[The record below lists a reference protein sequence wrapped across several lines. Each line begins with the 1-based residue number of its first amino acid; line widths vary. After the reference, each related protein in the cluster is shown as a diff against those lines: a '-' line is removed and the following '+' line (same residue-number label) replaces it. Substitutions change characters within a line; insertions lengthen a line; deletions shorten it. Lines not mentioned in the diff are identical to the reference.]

1 MSGACQKAAA
11 RKFTTTSGGSMN
23 FKAFVGIGFF
33 AVSAVFASLA
43 LAQAKPETLVK
54 QRQAAMTLQGKYYY
68 SIRAMAQGKAP
79 YDAAVVS
86 RNASYLDALTHMPW
100 DGFTANTKDV
110 KTATLP
116 AAFTDTAKFK
126 ESGDRLMAE
135 TAKLVTLTKGNDEAA
150 IKAQIL
156 AIDKICS
163 GCHES
168 FRERQ

>member
-1 MSGACQKAAA
+1 
-11 RKFTTTSGGSMN
+11 MN

-33 AVSAVFASLA
+33 AVSTVFASSA
-43 LAQAKPETLVK
+43 MAQVKPETLVK
-54 QRQAAMTLQGKYYY
+54 QRQAAMALQGKYYY
-68 SIRAMAQGKAP
+68 PIRAMAQGKAP
-79 YDAAVVS
+79 YDAVVVA
-86 RNASYLDALTHMPW
+86 RNASFLDALTHMPW
-100 DGFTANTKDV
+100 DGFNANTKDL

-116 AAFTDTAKFK
+116 AAYTEAAKFK
-126 ESGDRLMAE
+126 ESGDRLMTEA
-135 TAKLVTLTKGNDEAA
+135 AKLVTLTKGNDEAA